1 MESVGHARSG
11 LQDCRRGGR
20 GGTGILTYI
29 HALIPRNMRYTPY
42 IHTIQH
48 NTHTRFRPDLVILAA
63 GGVVMTVCTLG
74 SPSCRRPVPVDS
86 RDGRW
91 VVDAQKADCQ
101 TSGVCLYVFTAS
113 ADPHPKPRGFAATGR
128 RDLLSKHISSLRRA
142 SARRLFAAGLPPHQ
156 RQRPFSTCHAPG
168 SDRTPGLPC
177 SEGRVSEM
185 GPLSRAS
192 ETRPRPASCRRVT
205 VNRGSP
211 Y

>member
-142 SARRLFAAGLPPHQ
+142 SARRLFAAGLPP
-156 RQRPFSTCHAPG
+156 PSKT
-168 SDRTPGLPC
+168 TPVFDLP
-177 SEGRVSEM
+177 
-185 GPLSRAS
+185 
-192 ETRPRPASCRRVT
+192 RPRFRSHAWSALQRRQSLRDGPIVQSIRDPPSASLVQKSH
-205 VNRGSP
+205 GE
-211 Y
+211 

>member
-1 MESVGHARSG
+1 
-11 LQDCRRGGR
+11 
-20 GGTGILTYI
+20 
-29 HALIPRNMRYTPY
+29 MRYTPY

-113 ADPHPKPRGFAATGR
+113 AADPHPKPRGFAATGR

-142 SARRLFAAGLPPHQ
+142 SARRLFAAGLPPPIKDNARLRLATPPVPIARLVCLAAKAESQ
-156 RQRPFSTCHAPG
+156 RWAHCPEH
-168 SDRTPGLPC
+168 
-177 SEGRVSEM
+177 
-185 GPLSRAS
+185 
-192 ETRPRPASCRRVT
+192 PRPALGQPRAEESR
-205 VNRGSP
+205 
-211 Y
+211 